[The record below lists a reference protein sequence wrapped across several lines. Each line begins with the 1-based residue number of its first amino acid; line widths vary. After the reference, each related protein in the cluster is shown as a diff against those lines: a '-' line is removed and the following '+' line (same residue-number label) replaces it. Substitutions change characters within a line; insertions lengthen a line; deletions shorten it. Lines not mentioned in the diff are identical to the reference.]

1 MKLINHIF
9 CTKTH
14 KNNVLYYHADEK
26 NEHKRIVSCCL
37 EQAANERPF
46 TDAIPLL
53 LHTGTFACWV
63 SPLGRFIPP

>member
-1 MKLINHIF
+1 MKLVNHIF

-14 KNNVLYYHADEK
+14 KNKYCIIMLMKK
-26 NEHKRIVSCCL
+26 NEHKRIVSCSL

>member
-1 MKLINHIF
+1 MYCIIMVMK
-9 CTKTH
+9 
-14 KNNVLYYHADEK
+14 K
-26 NEHKRIVSCCL
+26 NEHKRIVSCSL